1 MSPIGIDH
9 RWSLL
14 LNDRM
19 PHAGGMPSAS
29 MPPTA
34 PADTLADQ
42 AVELARRWV
51 AESADADVDPAA
63 ERLAGVLKD
72 PQGLPFTIGFVDGVM
87 RPESLYAA
95 ASNLS
100 RVAPLV
106 PRFLPWYLR
115 GAVQVGGVIA
125 PVVPAPVV
133 PIARRV
139 LREMVGHLVVDARP
153 DKLGP
158 AIARIRETGARLNLN
173 LLGEAVLGEK
183 EAQRR
188 LDGIHELI
196 RRPDVDYVSVKVS
209 AIASH
214 ISMWAFDEV
223 VDKVVE
229 RLKPLYLTAADPASA
244 ELADGSGTGPTF
256 INLDMEEY
264 RDLDLTLAVFTRI
277 LEDPRL
283 AELEAGI
290 VLQAYLPD
298 ALPAL
303 QELTAWAANRVQ
315 AGGARIKVRLVK
327 GANLAMERVDAVMH
341 DWSLATYGSK
351 LDSDANY
358 VRCLDFALRPEHT
371 AAVRIGVAGHN
382 LFDIAY
388 AWLLAQSRSLA
399 LGGPGGSAV
408 APESAMVPDAAP
420 AGRPDVDFEMLLGM
434 AQGQVAAVSRE
445 VGPVLLYVPV
455 VRPDEFDVAISYLVR
470 RLEENASSENFLSAA
485 FELADDPEMFDRERD
500 RFLASIARAT
510 DPALSTG
517 PNRDQDRTRAVPPLP
532 TKRSGRLVRESGRTP
547 EIDDVPGEDDAAP
560 AADPPGLTQAV
571 LGIARGAA
579 AGDTAPL
586 EPVGAERMF
595 GGDAFVETAVFAP
608 REVDDRAVGAPGF
621 RNTTDTDPSL
631 PANREWSRGILARVE
646 TSTAGDATIAAARV
660 TDADALDQ
668 IVVGVR
674 AAATRWGGLPAT
686 ERAAVLQAAARE
698 LEARRGELIE
708 VAASETGKVFAEA
721 DVEVSE
727 AVDFAN
733 YYAATARELDRVSGA
748 VFVPS
753 RLTVVT
759 PPWNFPVAIP
769 AGGVLAALAAGSGVV
784 FKPAPQA
791 RRCAAVLAEAL
802 WDAGVPRDVLAL
814 VDIDEGSLG
823 RQLVSHPDVDRVIL
837 TGSWE
842 TAALFRSWRPDLPLL
857 AETSGKNAMIVMPS
871 ADLDLAAS
879 DLVKSAFGHAG
890 QKCSAASLAILVG
903 PVGRSARF
911 ARQLVDAATSLRIG
925 PPSDPTAEV
934 GPVIEP
940 PQGKLAWALTTLDE
954 GEKWLVEPTLLE
966 DAGPEWDTYE
976 GRMWT
981 PGIRTGVQPGSRVHR
996 EEFFGPVLGVMHAH
1010 SLSHA
1015 IELQNAVAYGLTAG
1029 LYTQNPADLA
1039 LWLDRVEAGNLYVN
1053 RGITGAIVQRQPFGG
1068 WKRSSVGAGTKAG
1081 GPNYLIGLGSWR
1093 PSSGAASSAT
1103 LHLRGLDSR
1112 ISGVIEAAQPSLGY
1126 DAFEWLRRSALSDAL
1141 AWDREFGQ
1149 VRDVSHLG
1157 VERNLFRYRP
1167 VEVAVRATGDAP
1179 WNALLRVVVAGI
1191 RSGSDFTVSAPVG
1204 LPAEVRRA
1212 LSDQGIAVFVETEQE
1227 WLDRIVARDE
1237 TASARP
1243 PRVRIV
1249 GPPDSV
1255 AALHRVLAEAV
1266 DGDPDLAVYGDE
1278 VTTAGRLEL
1287 LPFLHEQ
1294 SITITAHRFGNPDA
1308 WSESVI

>member
-1 MSPIGIDH
+1 
-9 RWSLL
+9 
-14 LNDRM
+14 
-19 PHAGGMPSAS
+19 

-42 AVELARRWV
+42 AVELAGRWV
-51 AESADADVDPAA
+51 EESAGAEVDPAA
-63 ERLAGVLKD
+63 ARLAGVLKD

-100 RVAPLV
+100 RVASLV

-115 GAVQVGGVIA
+115 GAVQVGGVVA
-125 PVVPAPVV
+125 PVLPSPVV

-153 DKLGP
+153 EKLGP
-158 AIARIRETGARLNLN
+158 AIAKIRETGARLNLN

-183 EAQRR
+183 EALRR

-214 ISMWAFDEV
+214 ISMWAFDDV

-229 RLKPLYLTAADPASA
+229 RLMPLYLTAADPSGA
-244 ELADGSGTGPTF
+244 ELENGSATGATF

-264 RDLDLTLAVFTRI
+264 RDLDLTIAVFTRI

-283 AELEAGI
+283 NDLEAGI

-303 QELTAWAANRVQ
+303 QQLTAWAAARVE

-341 DWSLATYGSK
+341 DWSLATYGTK

-358 VRCLDFALRPEHT
+358 LRCLDFALRPENT

-388 AWLLAQSRSLA
+388 AWLLAGVTGVRDPSASP
-399 LGGPGGSAV
+399 GP
-408 APESAMVPDAAP
+408 AMS
-420 AGRPDVDFEMLLGM
+420 GRPDGRADIEFEMLLGM
-434 AQGQVAAVSRE
+434 AQGQVEAVSRE

-485 FELADDPEMFDRERD
+485 FELADDPAMFDRERD
-500 RFLASIARAT
+500 RFLASIARAG
-510 DPALSTG
+510 DPALRTG
-517 PNRDQDRTRAVPPLP
+517 PNRDQDRARPVAAADSAPTR
-532 TKRSGRLVRESGRTP
+532 RLVRESGERAGT
-547 EIDDVPGEDDAAP
+547 DAGIGAE
-560 AADPPGLTQAV
+560 ADPANAIDPGGLTQAV

-579 AGDTAPL
+579 AGDVGGDTAPL

-595 GGDAFVETAVFAP
+595 GGDAFVETAVYAP

-621 RNTTDTDPSL
+621 RNAADTDPSL

-646 TSTAGDATIAAARV
+646 GSTAGDATIAAALV
-660 TDADALDQ
+660 TDSDALESIIDR
-668 IVVGVR
+668 VR
-674 AAATRWGGLPAT
+674 AAAEAWGALPAND
-686 ERAAVLQAAARE
+686 RAAVLQSAARA

-708 VAASETGKVFAEA
+708 VAASETGKVFSEA

-769 AGGVLAALAAGSGVV
+769 AGGVLAALAAGSGVI

-802 WDAGVPRDVLAL
+802 WEAGVPREVLAL

-823 RQLVSHPDVDRVIL
+823 QRLVSHPDVDRVIL

-842 TAALFRSWRPDLPLL
+842 TAALFRSWRPELPLL

-911 ARQLVDAATSLRIG
+911 ARQLVDAATSLRVG
-925 PPSDPTAEV
+925 PPSDPTAEM

-940 PQGKLAWALTTLDE
+940 PQGKLAWALSTLEE
-954 GEKWLVEPTLLE
+954 GEKWLVEPRPLDHGVE
-966 DAGPEWDTYE
+966 YE
-976 GRMWT
+976 GRFWS
-981 PGIRTGVQPGSRVHR
+981 PGIRTGVQPGSRFHR

-1010 SLSHA
+1010 SLTHA

-1029 LYTQNPADLA
+1029 LYTQNPDDLA
-1039 LWLDRVEAGNLYVN
+1039 VWLDRVEAGNLYVN

-1093 PSSGAASSAT
+1093 PSSGAATSAT

-1112 ISGVIEAAQPSLGY
+1112 ISGVIEAAQPSLEY

-1167 VEVAVRATGDAP
+1167 VEVAVRATGDAS

-1191 RSGSDFTVSAPVG
+1191 RSGSDFTVSAPGG
-1204 LPAEVRRA
+1204 LPAAVRRA
-1212 LSDQGIAVFVETEQE
+1212 LSDQGVAVFVETDEE
-1227 WLDRIVARDE
+1227 WIDRMVASDE
-1237 TASARP
+1237 AAAARP
-1243 PRVRIV
+1243 PRARLV
-1249 GPPDSV
+1249 GPAESV
-1255 AALHRVLAEAV
+1255 AALHRALAEAV
-1266 DGDPDLAVYGDE
+1266 AGDPDLAVYANE
-1278 VTTAGRLEL
+1278 VTPAGRIEL

-1294 SITITAHRFGNPDA
+1294 SVTITAHRFGNPDA